1 MSDKK
6 TFPDALAPF
15 EEKVQDEY
23 GLMVAQAIAQEW
35 FNGGMIQQDCDFYR
49 RRDWIHKMRMY
60 ARGEQSIDYYQ
71 NLISR
76 NDKDLNYLNLDW
88 RPENTIGKLVNL
100 VANGMNE
107 KFYRFGVTAIDRIS
121 SDQKGEYRKHLE
133 KEMYSRKITKK
144 TQDLF
149 GLDLTGGEVIPE
161 SNEELDIHLSTK
173 FKPKQE
179 IAEELIVQYVFDAN
193 EWEHIA
199 ELVNNDLVQSGI
211 GVVQCYV
218 HPTNGITLKYVNVEN
233 YIHSYI
239 ENDNSFKDKYYE
251 GEVRTITISELRVES
266 NLNDDQLRTII
277 KKYASRN
284 GSKSYTQTNFTQNF
298 NIDNYLD
305 YKVDILDFAYKTS
318 KRVAYKKKYSN
329 KGTSKLI
336 RKDSNF
342 DAPKTPKYE
351 TLAKSFDVWFEGSF
365 IIGSDIVYGW
375 KQSEN
380 IAKDNL
386 NRAQSKFITFTT
398 NIYKNQLHSFEKD
411 VIPTADLIYI
421 TKLKLQHIISEIK
434 PGGAEIDFD
443 MLANFTGGDKI
454 DYKEILSIFQAKG
467 IVFKKRFAD
476 EFGNVREGRAVEE
489 LHNGIPA
496 NLLHLLQVLQYQN
509 QQLKEITGINPSAD
523 GTQPSDML
531 VGVQQ
536 AQLMAK
542 NTITQH
548 IVNASKRLKLKT
560 AEIISTRVSDI
571 FEFDEFKDLRK
582 VYQRAIGKLNVDIL
596 EDIGSIHL
604 HEFGFSLELL
614 PTPEEMAKFDE
625 YMKIALQKGLIDEDD
640 VYEAREISKVNPKY
654 AIQYLKVRKKKRA
667 EEQMQIEA
675 QRAKIKSEQDI
686 NSANAASANR
696 IKEKSAEATIDVQR
710 ERALAEIRAI
720 EQDYLN
726 KVNAPVRNEEAKIEL
741 LKEQMKNAATLNLA
755 KYKEDAKDKRQD
767 KNNTDHSKMIK
778 QRELNSQPIDF
789 SDDENL
795 EKLLQEY
802 S

>member
-1 MSDKK
+1 
-6 TFPDALAPF
+6 
-15 EEKVQDEY
+15 
-23 GLMVAQAIAQEW
+23 
-35 FNGGMIQQDCDFYR
+35 
-49 RRDWIHKMRMY
+49 MR
-60 ARGEQSIDYYQ
+60 
-71 NLISR
+71 
-76 NDKDLNYLNLDW
+76 
-88 RPENTIGKLVNL
+88 
-100 VANGMNE
+100 
-107 KFYRFGVTAIDRIS
+107 
-121 SDQKGEYRKHLE
+121 
-133 KEMYSRKITKK
+133 TKK

-266 NLNDDQLRTII
+266 NLTDDQLRTVI

-284 GSKSYTQTNFTQNF
+284 GNKSYTQTNFTQNF

-411 VIPTADLIYI
+411 VIC
-421 TKLKLQHIISEIK
+421 K
-434 PGGAEIDFD
+434 
-443 MLANFTGGDKI
+443 N
-454 DYKEILSIFQAKG
+454 
-467 IVFKKRFAD
+467 KK
-476 EFGNVREGRAVEE
+476 
-489 LHNGIPA
+489 
-496 NLLHLLQVLQYQN
+496 
-509 QQLKEITGINPSAD
+509 S
-523 GTQPSDML
+523 
-531 VGVQQ
+531 
-536 AQLMAK
+536 
-542 NTITQH
+542 
-548 IVNASKRLKLKT
+548 
-560 AEIISTRVSDI
+560 
-571 FEFDEFKDLRK
+571 
-582 VYQRAIGKLNVDIL
+582 
-596 EDIGSIHL
+596 
-604 HEFGFSLELL
+604 
-614 PTPEEMAKFDE
+614 
-625 YMKIALQKGLIDEDD
+625 
-640 VYEAREISKVNPKY
+640 
-654 AIQYLKVRKKKRA
+654 
-667 EEQMQIEA
+667 
-675 QRAKIKSEQDI
+675 
-686 NSANAASANR
+686 
-696 IKEKSAEATIDVQR
+696 
-710 ERALAEIRAI
+710 
-720 EQDYLN
+720 
-726 KVNAPVRNEEAKIEL
+726 
-741 LKEQMKNAATLNLA
+741 
-755 KYKEDAKDKRQD
+755 
-767 KNNTDHSKMIK
+767 
-778 QRELNSQPIDF
+778 
-789 SDDENL
+789 
-795 EKLLQEY
+795 
-802 S
+802 